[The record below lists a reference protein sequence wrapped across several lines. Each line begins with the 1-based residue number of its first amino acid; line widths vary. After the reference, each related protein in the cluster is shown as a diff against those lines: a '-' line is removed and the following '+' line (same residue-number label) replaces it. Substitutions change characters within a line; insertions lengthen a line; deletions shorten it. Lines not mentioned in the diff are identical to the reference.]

1 MKTNW
6 KRLFVFKGSLI
17 VSWHKIDLFN
27 DEFGN
32 SFAWNTSRS
41 RKTKKNMV
49 VVETS
54 IMTISNPQKNACE
67 DCLDA
72 FILNCQKSSV
82 STRQTNSSK
91 TCIDWLYSNS
101 AKTVKVPYLLIADH
115 TTKITYLKE
124 TENE

>member
-1 MKTNW
+1 MCPGIKLTYSMTSLEI
-6 KRLFVFKGSLI
+6 RLHGI
-17 VSWHKIDLFN
+17 HPGP
-27 DEFGN
+27 E
-32 SFAWNTSRS
+32 
-41 RKTKKNMV
+41 KNMV